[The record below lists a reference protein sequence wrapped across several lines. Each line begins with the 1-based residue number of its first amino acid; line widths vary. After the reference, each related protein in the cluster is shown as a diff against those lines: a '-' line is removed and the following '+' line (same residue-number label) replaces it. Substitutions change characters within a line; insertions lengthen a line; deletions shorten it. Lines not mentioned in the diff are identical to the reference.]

1 MEDSQDEDQ
10 EKETEFILKNPAE
23 EEAVGIKGRYI
34 SILFV
39 YSNIMI

>member
-23 EEAVGIKGRYI
+23 EEAVGIKGRYLYY
-34 SILFV
+34 LF
-39 YSNIMI
+39 IPI